1 MEPAIM
7 GHQGVRAQAGEIE
20 VQLRNHLVGIRI
32 GQNRFRRTA
41 VERAI
46 QDQSGHKSLLVMR
59 RYIRDGSLFREN
71 AAAKV
76 GL

>member
-1 MEPAIM
+1 MAWHRMPGTNGLVEKL
-7 GHQGVRAQAGEIE
+7 RAGLVTQAETSG
-20 VQLRNHLVGIRI
+20 
-32 GQNRFRRTA
+32 FS
-41 VERAI
+41 ERAI
-46 QDQSGHKSLLVMR
+46 QDQSGHRSLAVMR